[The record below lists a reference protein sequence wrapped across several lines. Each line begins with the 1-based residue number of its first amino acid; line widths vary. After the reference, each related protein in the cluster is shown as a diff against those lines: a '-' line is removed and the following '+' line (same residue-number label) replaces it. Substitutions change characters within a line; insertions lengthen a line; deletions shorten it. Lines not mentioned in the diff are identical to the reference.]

1 MERILFLPGDGQGPA
16 SVDAAMR
23 IVSAVDG
30 AVEAAV
36 GDIGS
41 AAYEKYG
48 SSLPYETLDLV
59 GGCPVIVSGPT
70 QESIDGRDPL
80 ADLMGQMDLYGR
92 RRRFVTLADG
102 LGVPGT
108 DVTIWGT
115 SASGRAG
122 ISETRDVDGV
132 TISKHIGTA
141 VYARIMAAAM
151 TDMELRGACRAECIA
166 REDLFPEASGSIY
179 ESFDLLFQREGIES
193 RRCNV
198 TDWVPRFVSDPASFG
213 FIVASDLYAIIA
225 ERLAASFTGGI
236 SMSPL
241 KLVGGDSTLILP
253 CGESGTGN
261 SVSAAMTA
269 VYALEDIGHRE
280 EAARAEEAVRRA
292 LAEEPESGRIEPGA
306 FADLVVSM
314 LRRAR
319 PSIGIFYRLPD

>member
-236 SMSPL
+236 VYVL
-241 KLVGGDSTLILP
+241 EGGRYLYP
-253 CGESGTGN
+253 GT
-261 SVSAAMTA
+261 VD
-269 VYALEDIGHRE
+269 VYNAI
-280 EAARAEEAVRRA
+280 AARRA
-292 LAEEPESGRIEPGA
+292 AGDEK
-306 FADLVVSM
+306 
-314 LRRAR
+314 R
-319 PSIGIFYRLPD
+319 PA

>member
-151 TDMELRGACRAECIA
+151 TDMELRGACRAEWTSCSRGRA
-166 REDLFPEASGSIY
+166 SSPAAATLPTGCRASCPTPPPSGS
-179 ESFDLLFQREGIES
+179 SWPP
-193 RRCNV
+193 
-198 TDWVPRFVSDPASFG
+198 T
-213 FIVASDLYAIIA
+213 
-225 ERLAASFTGGI
+225 
-236 SMSPL
+236 
-241 KLVGGDSTLILP
+241 STR
-253 CGESGTGN
+253 S
-261 SVSAAMTA
+261 
-269 VYALEDIGHRE
+269 
-280 EAARAEEAVRRA
+280 
-292 LAEEPESGRIEPGA
+292 
-306 FADLVVSM
+306 
-314 LRRAR
+314 
-319 PSIGIFYRLPD
+319 